1 MAETEKEGKI
11 ELIPIEQ
18 LKPLPIHFTVIGKE
32 EEDMLREDM
41 KTKDL
46 NSIDPILARKMTPE
60 EIAEAKEK
68 YPLAKYEI
76 IDGHTR
82 WEIAKL
88 LKWTE
93 MRVII
98 IECSRDEAYIINYKR
113 NKERGFVDPMLEA
126 VCFNHFYQKGY
137 TASQVADM
145 FHVKE
150 TTVWNTLQRLK
161 VGKEA
166 RRKIIQQ
173 AFMGKPITAKH
184 IEVVATLP
192 EEKQPKLVETIT
204 EKGLSAKEAR
214 KVAKALVT
222 KPEAA
227 ERILE
232 LPKPKLVEEAEKIVT
247 PPLKPK
253 TPEEVAY
260 ERIMELKEHYPM
272 ILIDYIYTRY
282 KGKYLKDVI
291 KASIFIVFWEKLT
304 EEQREEVAQKAIKMA
319 GERGFEQPIVG

>member
-1 MAETEKEGKI
+1 MLETEKEGKI
-11 ELIPIEQ
+11 EVIPVEQ
-18 LKPLPIHFTVIGKE
+18 LKPLPMHFTVIGRE

-46 NSIDPILARKMTPE
+46 NSIDPLLVRRMTPQ
-60 EIAEAKEK
+60 EIEEAKEK
-68 YPLAKYEI
+68 YPYAKYEI

-88 LKWTE
+88 LKWSE
-93 MRVII
+93 MRAVVK
-98 IECSRDEAYIINYKR
+98 ECSRDEAYILNYKR
-113 NKERGFVDPMLEA
+113 NKERGKVDPMLEA
-126 VCFNHFYQKGY
+126 MCFNYFYQKGL
-137 TASQVADM
+137 TATQLAERFRVS
-145 FHVKE
+145 E
-150 TTVWNTLQRLK
+150 PRVWQILK
-161 VGKEA
+161 RMKVEKEA
-166 RRKIIQQ
+166 RKKILQK
-173 AFMGKPITAKH
+173 AFTGQPLSGRH
-184 IEVVATLP
+184 IEVIASLP

-204 EKGLSAKEAR
+204 EKGLSAKETR
-214 KVAKALVT
+214 KVAKALIT
-222 KPEAA
+222 KPEEA

-232 LPKPKLVEEAEKIVT
+232 LPKPKLIEEAEKIVA

-272 ILIDYIYTRY
+272 ILIDYIYERY

>member
-1 MAETEKEGKI
+1 MAEI
-11 ELIPIEQ
+11 ELISIEQ
-18 LKPLPIHFTVIGKE
+18 LKPLPMHFTVIGRE

-46 NSIDPILARKMTPE
+46 NSIDPLLVRRMTPE
-60 EIAEAKEK
+60 EIEEAKGK
-68 YPLAKYEI
+68 YPFAKYEI

-93 MRVII
+93 MRAII
-98 IECSRDEAYIINYKR
+98 IECTRDEAYIINYKR

-126 VCFNHFYQKGY
+126 ICFNYFYQKGF
-137 TASQVADM
+137 TGTQLAEM
-145 FHVKE
+145 FRVSE
-150 TTVWNTLQRLK
+150 RRVWQILK
-161 VGKEA
+161 RIKVEKEA
-166 RRKIIQQ
+166 RKKILQK
-173 AFMGKPITAKH
+173 AFTGQPLTGKH
-184 IEVVATLP
+184 IEVIASLP
-192 EEKQPKLVETIT
+192 EEKQPKLVEMIV

-214 KVAKALVT
+214 KVAKALIT
-222 KPEAA
+222 KPEEA

-232 LPKPKLVEEAEKIVT
+232 LPKQKLVEEAEKIVT
-247 PPLKPK
+247 SPIKPK

-291 KASIFIVFWEKLT
+291 KASIFVVFWEKLT
-304 EEQREEVAQKAIKMA
+304 EKEREEVAQKAIKLA
-319 GERGFEQPIVG
+319 GERGFEEPVIG

>member
-1 MAETEKEGKI
+1 MAETGKEGRI

-18 LKPLPIHFTVIGKE
+18 LKPLPMHFTVIGRE

-46 NSIDPILARKMTPE
+46 NSIDPLLVRRMTPE
-60 EIAEAKEK
+60 EIEEAKEK
-68 YPLAKYEI
+68 YPHAKYEI

-88 LKWTE
+88 LKWSE
-93 MRVII
+93 IRAVVK
-98 IECSRDEAYIINYKR
+98 ECGRDEAYIINYKR

-126 VCFNHFYQKGY
+126 LCFNHFYQKGY
-137 TASQVADM
+137 TASQIADM

-150 TTVWNTLQRLK
+150 STVWKVLQRLR

-166 RRKIIQQ
+166 RRRIVQQ

-192 EEKQPKLVETIT
+192 EDKQPKLVEAVA

-214 KVAKALVT
+214 KVAKALIT
-222 KPEAA
+222 KPEVA

-232 LPKPKLVEEAEKIVT
+232 LPKAKLVEEAEKIVT
-247 PPLKPK
+247 PPIKPK
-253 TPEEVAY
+253 PPEEIIF
-260 ERIMELKEHYPM
+260 ERAEEARRHYPP
-272 ILIDYIYTRY
+272 IVVDYVVTRY
-282 KGKYLKDVI
+282 KGKNLEDVLK
-291 KASIFIVFWEKLT
+291 AVFWKLWSRLD
-304 EEQREEVAQKAIKMA
+304 EAGRESVTAEAIKLA
-319 GERGFEQPIVG
+319 GEKGFAQPIVG

>member
-18 LKPLPIHFTVIGKE
+18 LKPLPMHFTVIGRE

-41 KTKDL
+41 KTKDV
-46 NSIDPILARKMTPE
+46 NSIDPLLVRRMTPE
-60 EIAEAKEK
+60 EVEEAKEK
-68 YPLAKYEI
+68 YPFAKYEI

-88 LKWTE
+88 LKWSE
-93 MRVII
+93 IRAVVK
-98 IECSRDEAYIINYKR
+98 ECSRDEAYILNYKR
-113 NKERGFVDPMLEA
+113 NRERGLVDPMLEA
-126 VCFNHFYQKGY
+126 MCFNYFYQKGY
-137 TASQVADM
+137 TASQIAEM
-145 FHVKE
+145 FHKKE
-150 TTVWNTLQRLK
+150 TTVWSTLRRLK

-166 RRKIIQQ
+166 RRKIVQQ

-192 EEKQPKLVETIT
+192 EDKQPKLVETIA
-204 EKGLSAKEAR
+204 EKGLSVKEAR
-214 KVAKALVT
+214 KVAKALAT
-222 KPEAA
+222 KPETV

-253 TPEEVAY
+253 TPEEEIF
-260 ERIMELKEHYPM
+260 ERAEEARRHYPP
-272 ILIDYIYTRY
+272 IVVDYVVTRY
-282 KGKYLKDVI
+282 KGKYLEDVL
-291 KASIFIVFWEKLT
+291 KAVFWKLWSMLD
-304 EEQREEVAQKAIKMA
+304 EAGREGVTAEAIRMA
-319 GERGFEQPIVG
+319 GEKGFVQPIVG

>member
-1 MAETEKEGKI
+1 MAEI

-18 LKPLPIHFTVIGKE
+18 LKPLPMHFTVIGRE

-46 NSIDPILARKMTPE
+46 NSIDPLLVRRMTPE
-60 EIAEAKEK
+60 EIEEAKGK
-68 YPLAKYEI
+68 YPFAKYEI

-93 MRVII
+93 MRATI
-98 IECSRDEAYIINYKR
+98 IECTRDEAYIINYKR

-126 VCFNHFYQKGY
+126 ICFNYFYQKGF
-137 TASQVADM
+137 TGTQLAEM
-145 FHVKE
+145 FRVSE
-150 TTVWNTLQRLK
+150 RRVWQILK
-161 VGKEA
+161 RMKVEKEA
-166 RRKIIQQ
+166 RKKILQK
-173 AFMGKPITAKH
+173 AFTGQPLSGKH
-184 IEVVATLP
+184 IEVIASLP

-222 KPEAA
+222 KPEVA

-247 PPLKPK
+247 PPIKPK
-253 TPEEVAY
+253 TPEELAY

-282 KGKYLKDVI
+282 KGKHLKDVI

-304 EEQREEVAQKAIKMA
+304 EEQREEVACKAIKMA